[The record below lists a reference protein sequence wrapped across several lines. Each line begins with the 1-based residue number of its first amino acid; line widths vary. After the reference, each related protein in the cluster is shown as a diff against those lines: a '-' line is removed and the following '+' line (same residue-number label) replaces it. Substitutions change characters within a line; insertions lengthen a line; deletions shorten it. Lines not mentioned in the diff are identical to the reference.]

1 VVLKAQFLSDELVEL
16 EQQINRYEGLL
27 SSGYKKLKFP
37 NDIEKDYDNKSNSL
51 FIDSSRSI
59 LSFGVLLYLF
69 FGFVDYALAE
79 EQAGT
84 LWIIRMVIAGAMLLT
99 INLVFNRRLVHWV
112 IKFASFGMVVIG
124 LSIVGFMALVDEPYA
139 YAYHLG
145 LIPWQVFVLVVLR
158 TNLRAIAINSIIVY
172 IAYILV
178 SVTKDFLPYHPEV
191 DELVIIM
198 HPLFTVFW
206 GVLILMGIYLG
217 YELEKTSRIAF
228 VKNRLL
234 SLDAQRLTLLGE
246 ELHLLSTTD
255 SLTGL
260 ANRRHL
266 ENCFDSEWRRAIR
279 TQDSIALIM
288 IDIDH
293 FKKYNDLYGHQAG
306 DDCLRQVC
314 DSLKEYAQRSGELIG
329 RYGGEEFVVLLPRMT
344 LVRAQVLAE
353 SMCSRIAGLNI
364 EHGES
369 MDNKVTIS
377 IGIAA
382 MVPSIK
388 DDPANLLR
396 IADRC
401 LYRAKADGRNRVVS

>member
-1 VVLKAQFLSDELVEL
+1 MVLKAQFLSDELVEL

-27 SSGYKKLKFP
+27 SSGYKKLQFP

-51 FIDSSRSI
+51 FIDSSRLI

-84 LWIIRMVIAGAMLLT
+84 LWIIRMVIAGTMLLS

-112 IKFASFGMVVIG
+112 IKFASLGMVVIG

-279 TQDSIALIM
+279 AQDSIALIM

-314 DSLKEYAQRSGELIG
+314 DALKEYAQRSGELIG

-377 IGIAA
+377 IGVAA

>member
-1 VVLKAQFLSDELVEL
+1 MVLKAQFLSDELVEL

-353 SMCSRIAGLNI
+353 SMCRRIAGLNI
-364 EHGES
+364 EHGNS

-377 IGIAA
+377 VGVAA
-382 MVPSIK
+382 MVPGLT
-388 DDPANLLR
+388 DEPANLLR

>member
-1 VVLKAQFLSDELVEL
+1 MVLKAQFLNDKLEVL
-16 EQQINRYEGLL
+16 EQQINRYQGLL
-27 SSGYKKLKFP
+27 SSGFKKLQFP
-37 NDIEKDYDNKSNSL
+37 KDIEKDYDDASNSL
-51 FIDSSRSI
+51 FIDSSRLI
-59 LSFGVLLYLF
+59 LSFGVLLYLV

-84 LWIIRMVIAGAMLLT
+84 LWVIRLVVAGVMLLA
-99 INLVFNRRLVHWV
+99 ISVMFNRRLVRWV
-112 IKFASFGMVVIG
+112 IKLTSLGMVVVG
-124 LSIVGFMALVDEPYA
+124 LSTVGFMAVVDEPYA

-158 TNLRAIAINSIIVY
+158 TNLRAITINSVIVY

-178 SVTKDFLPYHPEV
+178 SVNKDFLPYHPEV
-191 DELVIIM
+191 DQLVIIM
-198 HPLFTVFW
+198 LPLFSVFW

-260 ANRRHL
+260 ANRRHF

-293 FKKYNDLYGHQAG
+293 FKKYNDRYGHQAG

-314 DSLKEYAQRSGELIG
+314 DALKDYAQRSGELIG

-353 SMCSRIAGLNI
+353 SMCRRIASLNI
-364 EHGES
+364 EYGES

-382 MVPSIK
+382 MVPSMT
-388 DDPANLLR
+388 DEPANLLR

>member
-1 VVLKAQFLSDELVEL
+1 MVLKAQFLNDKLEVL
-16 EQQINRYEGLL
+16 EQQINRYQGLL
-27 SSGYKKLKFP
+27 SSGFKKLQFP
-37 NDIEKDYDNKSNSL
+37 KDIEKDYDDASNSL
-51 FIDSSRSI
+51 FIDSSRLI
-59 LSFGVLLYLF
+59 LSFGVLLYLV

-84 LWIIRMVIAGAMLLT
+84 LWVIRLLVAGVMLLA
-99 INLVFNRRLVHWV
+99 ISVMFNRRLVRWV
-112 IKFASFGMVVIG
+112 IKLTSLGMVVVG
-124 LSIVGFMALVDEPYA
+124 LSSVGFLAVVDEPYA

-158 TNLRAIAINSIIVY
+158 TNLRAITINSVIVY

-178 SVTKDFLPYHPEV
+178 SVNKDFLPYHPEV
-191 DELVIIM
+191 DQLVIIM
-198 HPLFTVFW
+198 LPLFSVFW

-260 ANRRHL
+260 ANRRHF

-293 FKKYNDLYGHQAG
+293 FKKYNDRYGHQAG

-314 DSLKEYAQRSGELIG
+314 DALKDYAQRSGELIG

-353 SMCSRIAGLNI
+353 SMCRRIASLNI

-382 MVPSIK
+382 MVPSMT
-388 DDPANLLR
+388 DESANLLR

>member
-1 VVLKAQFLSDELVEL
+1 MVLKAQFLNDKLEVL
-16 EQQINRYEGLL
+16 EQQINRYQGLL
-27 SSGYKKLKFP
+27 SSGFKKLQFP
-37 NDIEKDYDNKSNSL
+37 KDIEKDYDDASNSL
-51 FIDSSRSI
+51 FIDSSRLI
-59 LSFGVLLYLF
+59 LSFGVLLYLV

-84 LWIIRMVIAGAMLLT
+84 LWVIRLLVAGVMLLA
-99 INLVFNRRLVHWV
+99 ISVMFNRRLVRWV
-112 IKFASFGMVVIG
+112 IKLTSLGMVVVG
-124 LSIVGFMALVDEPYA
+124 LSSVGFLAVVDEPYA

-158 TNLRAIAINSIIVY
+158 TNLRAITINSVIVY

-178 SVTKDFLPYHPEV
+178 SVNKDFLPYHPEV
-191 DELVIIM
+191 DQLVIIM
-198 HPLFTVFW
+198 LPLFSVFW

-228 VKNRLL
+228 VKYRLL
-234 SLDAQRLTLLGE
+234 SLDTQRLTLLGE

-260 ANRRHL
+260 ANRRHF

-293 FKKYNDLYGHQAG
+293 FKKYNDRYGHQAG

-314 DSLKEYAQRSGELIG
+314 DALKDYAQRSGELIG

-353 SMCSRIAGLNI
+353 SMCRRIASLNI

-382 MVPSIK
+382 MVPSMT
-388 DDPANLLR
+388 DESANLLR

>member
-1 VVLKAQFLSDELVEL
+1 MVLKAQFLNDKLEVL
-16 EQQINRYEGLL
+16 EQQINRYQGLL
-27 SSGYKKLKFP
+27 SSGFKKLQFP
-37 NDIEKDYDNKSNSL
+37 KDIEKDYDDASNSL
-51 FIDSSRSI
+51 FIDSSRLI
-59 LSFGVLLYLF
+59 LSFGVLLYLV

-84 LWIIRMVIAGAMLLT
+84 LWVIRLLVAGVMLLA
-99 INLVFNRRLVHWV
+99 ISVMFNRRLVRWV
-112 IKFASFGMVVIG
+112 IKLTSLGMVVVG
-124 LSIVGFMALVDEPYA
+124 LSSVGFLAVVDEPYA

-158 TNLRAIAINSIIVY
+158 TNLRAITINSVIVY

-178 SVTKDFLPYHPEV
+178 SVNKDFLPYHPEV
-191 DELVIIM
+191 DQLVIIM
-198 HPLFTVFW
+198 LPLFSVFW

-228 VKNRLL
+228 VKYRLL

-260 ANRRHL
+260 ANRRHF

-293 FKKYNDLYGHQAG
+293 FKKYNDRYGHQAG

-314 DSLKEYAQRSGELIG
+314 DALKDYAQRSGELIG

-353 SMCSRIAGLNI
+353 SMCRRIASLNI

-382 MVPSIK
+382 MVPSMT
-388 DDPANLLR
+388 DESANLLR

>member
-1 VVLKAQFLSDELVEL
+1 MVLKAQFLNDKLEVL
-16 EQQINRYEGLL
+16 EQQINRYQGLL
-27 SSGYKKLKFP
+27 SSGFKKLQFP
-37 NDIEKDYDNKSNSL
+37 KDIEKDYDDASNSL
-51 FIDSSRSI
+51 FIDSSRLI
-59 LSFGVLLYLF
+59 LSFGVLLYLV

-84 LWIIRMVIAGAMLLT
+84 LWVIRLVVAGVMLLA
-99 INLVFNRRLVHWV
+99 ISVMFNRRLVRWV
-112 IKFASFGMVVIG
+112 IKLTSLGMVVVG
-124 LSIVGFMALVDEPYA
+124 LSSVGFLAVVDEPYA

-158 TNLRAIAINSIIVY
+158 TNLRAITINSVIVY

-178 SVTKDFLPYHPEV
+178 SVNKDFLPYHPEV
-191 DELVIIM
+191 DQLVIIM
-198 HPLFTVFW
+198 LPLFSVFW

-260 ANRRHL
+260 ANRRHF

-293 FKKYNDLYGHQAG
+293 FKKYNDRYGHQAG

-314 DSLKEYAQRSGELIG
+314 DALKDYAQRSGELIG

-353 SMCSRIAGLNI
+353 SMCRRIASLNI

-369 MDNKVTIS
+369 VDNKVTIS

-382 MVPSIK
+382 MVPSMT
-388 DDPANLLR
+388 DESANLLR

>member
-1 VVLKAQFLSDELVEL
+1 VVLKAQFLNDKLEVL
-16 EQQINRYEGLL
+16 EQQINRYQGLL
-27 SSGYKKLKFP
+27 SSGFKKLQFP
-37 NDIEKDYDNKSNSL
+37 KDIEKDYDDASNSL
-51 FIDSSRSI
+51 FIDSSRLI
-59 LSFGVLLYLF
+59 LSFGVLLYLV
-69 FGFVDYALAE
+69 FGFVDYALAQ

-84 LWIIRMVIAGAMLLT
+84 LWVIRLVLASVMLLA
-99 INLVFNRRLVHWV
+99 ISVMFNRRLVRWV
-112 IKFASFGMVVIG
+112 IKLTSLGMVVVG
-124 LSIVGFMALVDEPYA
+124 LSTVGFLAVVNEPYA

-158 TNLRAIAINSIIVY
+158 TNLRAIAINSVIVY

-178 SVTKDFLPYHPEV
+178 SVNKDFLPYHPEI
-191 DELVIIM
+191 DQLVIIM
-198 HPLFTVFW
+198 LPLFSIFW

-260 ANRRHL
+260 ANRRHF

-293 FKKYNDLYGHQAG
+293 FKKYNDRYGHQAG

-314 DSLKEYAQRSGELIG
+314 DALKDYAQRSGELIG

-353 SMCSRIAGLNI
+353 SMCRRIADLNI

-382 MVPSIK
+382 MVPSMT
-388 DDPANLLR
+388 DEPANLLR

>member
-1 VVLKAQFLSDELVEL
+1 MVLKAQFLSDELVEL

>member
-1 VVLKAQFLSDELVEL
+1 MVLKAQFLNDKLEVL
-16 EQQINRYEGLL
+16 EQQINRYQGLL
-27 SSGYKKLKFP
+27 SSGFKKLQFP
-37 NDIEKDYDNKSNSL
+37 KDIEKDYDDASNSL
-51 FIDSSRSI
+51 FIDSSRLI
-59 LSFGVLLYLF
+59 LSFGVLLYLV
-69 FGFVDYALAE
+69 FGFVDYALAQ

-84 LWIIRMVIAGAMLLT
+84 LWVIRLVLASVMLLA
-99 INLVFNRRLVHWV
+99 ISVMFNRRLVRWV
-112 IKFASFGMVVIG
+112 IKLTSLGMVVVG
-124 LSIVGFMALVDEPYA
+124 LSTVGFLAVVNEPYA

-158 TNLRAIAINSIIVY
+158 TNLRAIAINSVIVY

-178 SVTKDFLPYHPEV
+178 SVNKDFLPYHPEI
-191 DELVIIM
+191 DQLVIIM
-198 HPLFTVFW
+198 LPLFSIFW

-260 ANRRHL
+260 ANRRHF

-293 FKKYNDLYGHQAG
+293 FKKYNDRYGHQAG

-314 DSLKEYAQRSGELIG
+314 DALKDYAQRSGELIG

-353 SMCSRIAGLNI
+353 SMCRRIADLNI

-382 MVPSIK
+382 MVPSMT
-388 DDPANLLR
+388 DEPANLLR

>member
-1 VVLKAQFLSDELVEL
+1 MVLKAQFLNDKLEVL
-16 EQQINRYEGLL
+16 EQQINRYQGLL
-27 SSGYKKLKFP
+27 SSGFKKLQFP
-37 NDIEKDYDNKSNSL
+37 KDIEKDYDDASNSL
-51 FIDSSRSI
+51 FIDSSRLI
-59 LSFGVLLYLF
+59 LSFGVLLYLV

-84 LWIIRMVIAGAMLLT
+84 LWVIRLVVAGVMLLA
-99 INLVFNRRLVHWV
+99 ISVMFNRRLVRWV
-112 IKFASFGMVVIG
+112 IKLTSLGMVVVG
-124 LSIVGFMALVDEPYA
+124 LSSVGFLAVVDEPYA

-158 TNLRAIAINSIIVY
+158 TNLRAITINSVIVY

-178 SVTKDFLPYHPEV
+178 SVNKDFLPYHPEV
-191 DELVIIM
+191 DQLVIIM
-198 HPLFTVFW
+198 LPLFSVFW

-260 ANRRHL
+260 ANRRHF

-293 FKKYNDLYGHQAG
+293 FKKYNDRYGHQAG
-306 DDCLRQVC
+306 DDCLRKVC
-314 DSLKEYAQRSGELIG
+314 DALKDYAQRSGELIG

-344 LVRAQVLAE
+344 LVRAQALAE
-353 SMCSRIAGLNI
+353 SMCRRIASLNI

-382 MVPSIK
+382 MVPSMT
-388 DDPANLLR
+388 DEPANLLR

>member
-1 VVLKAQFLSDELVEL
+1 VVLKAQFLNDKLEVL
-16 EQQINRYEGLL
+16 EQQINRYQGLL
-27 SSGYKKLKFP
+27 SSGFKKLQFP
-37 NDIEKDYDNKSNSL
+37 KDIEKDYDDASNSL
-51 FIDSSRSI
+51 FIDSSRLI
-59 LSFGVLLYLF
+59 LSFGVLLYLV

-84 LWIIRMVIAGAMLLT
+84 LWVIRLLVAGVMLLA
-99 INLVFNRRLVHWV
+99 ISVMFNRRLVRWV
-112 IKFASFGMVVIG
+112 IKLTSLGMVVVG
-124 LSIVGFMALVDEPYA
+124 LSSVGFLAVVDEPYA

-158 TNLRAIAINSIIVY
+158 TNLRAITINSVIVY

-178 SVTKDFLPYHPEV
+178 SVNKDFLPYHPEV
-191 DELVIIM
+191 DQLVIIM
-198 HPLFTVFW
+198 LPLFSVFW

-260 ANRRHL
+260 ANRRHF

-293 FKKYNDLYGHQAG
+293 FKKYNDRYGHQAG

-314 DSLKEYAQRSGELIG
+314 DALKDYAQRSGELIG

-353 SMCSRIAGLNI
+353 SMCRRIASLNI

-382 MVPSIK
+382 MVPSMT
-388 DDPANLLR
+388 DESANLLR

>member
-1 VVLKAQFLSDELVEL
+1 MVLKAQFLNDKLEVL
-16 EQQINRYEGLL
+16 EQQINRYQGLL
-27 SSGYKKLKFP
+27 SSGFKKLQFP
-37 NDIEKDYDNKSNSL
+37 KDIEKDYDDASNSL
-51 FIDSSRSI
+51 FIDSSRLI
-59 LSFGVLLYLF
+59 LSFGVLLYLV

-84 LWIIRMVIAGAMLLT
+84 LWVIRLVVAGVMLLA
-99 INLVFNRRLVHWV
+99 ISVMFNRRLVRWV
-112 IKFASFGMVVIG
+112 IKLTSLGMVVVG
-124 LSIVGFMALVDEPYA
+124 LSSVGFLAVVDEPYA

-158 TNLRAIAINSIIVY
+158 TNLRAITINSVIVY

-178 SVTKDFLPYHPEV
+178 SVNKDFLPYHPEV
-191 DELVIIM
+191 DQLVIIM
-198 HPLFTVFW
+198 LPLFSVFW

-228 VKNRLL
+228 VKYRLL

-260 ANRRHL
+260 ANRRHF

-293 FKKYNDLYGHQAG
+293 FKKYNDRYGHQAG

-314 DSLKEYAQRSGELIG
+314 DALKDYAQRSGELIG

-353 SMCSRIAGLNI
+353 SMCRRIASLNI

-382 MVPSIK
+382 MVPSMT
-388 DDPANLLR
+388 DESANLLR

>member
-1 VVLKAQFLSDELVEL
+1 M
-16 EQQINRYEGLL
+16 I
-27 SSGYKKLKFP
+27 
-37 NDIEKDYDNKSNSL
+37 
-51 FIDSSRSI
+51 
-59 LSFGVLLYLF
+59 
-69 FGFVDYALAE
+69 
-79 EQAGT
+79 
-84 LWIIRMVIAGAMLLT
+84 
-99 INLVFNRRLVHWV
+99 
-112 IKFASFGMVVIG
+112 
-124 LSIVGFMALVDEPYA
+124 
-139 YAYHLG
+139 
-145 LIPWQVFVLVVLR
+145 R

>member
-1 VVLKAQFLSDELVEL
+1 MVLKAQFLNDKLEVL
-16 EQQINRYEGLL
+16 EQQINRYQGLL
-27 SSGYKKLKFP
+27 SSGFKKLQFP
-37 NDIEKDYDNKSNSL
+37 KDIEKDYDETSNSL
-51 FIDSSRSI
+51 FIDSSRLI
-59 LSFGVLLYLF
+59 LLFGVLLYLV

-79 EQAGT
+79 EQTST
-84 LWIIRMVIAGAMLLT
+84 LWIIRIVLSGVMLLA
-99 INLVFNRRLVHWV
+99 INAMFNRRLVRWV
-112 IKFASFGMVVIG
+112 IKLTSLGMVVVG
-124 LSIVGFMALVDEPYA
+124 LSTVGFMAVVDEPYA

-158 TNLRAIAINSIIVY
+158 TNLRAIAINSVIVY

-178 SVTKDFLPYHPEV
+178 SVNKDFLPYHPEV
-191 DELVIIM
+191 DKLVIIM
-198 HPLFTVFW
+198 FPLFSVFW

-260 ANRRHL
+260 ANRRHF

-293 FKKYNDLYGHQAG
+293 FKKYNDRYGHQAG
-306 DDCLRQVC
+306 DDCLRRVC
-314 DSLKEYAQRSGELIG
+314 DALKDYAQRSGELIG

-353 SMCSRIAGLNI
+353 SMCRRIAGLNI

-382 MVPSIK
+382 MVPSMT
-388 DDPANLLR
+388 DEPANLLR

>member
-1 VVLKAQFLSDELVEL
+1 MVLKAQFLNDKLEVL
-16 EQQINRYEGLL
+16 EQQINRYQGLL
-27 SSGYKKLKFP
+27 SSGFKKLQFP
-37 NDIEKDYDNKSNSL
+37 KDIEKDYDDASNSL
-51 FIDSSRSI
+51 FIDSSRLI
-59 LSFGVLLYLF
+59 LSFGVLLYLV

-84 LWIIRMVIAGAMLLT
+84 LWVIRLLVAGVMLLA
-99 INLVFNRRLVHWV
+99 ISVMFNRRLVRWV
-112 IKFASFGMVVIG
+112 IKLTSLGMVVVG
-124 LSIVGFMALVDEPYA
+124 LSSVGFLAVVDEPYA

-158 TNLRAIAINSIIVY
+158 TNLRAITINSVIVY

-178 SVTKDFLPYHPEV
+178 SVNKDFLPYHPEV
-191 DELVIIM
+191 DQLVIIM
-198 HPLFTVFW
+198 LPLFSVFW

-217 YELEKTSRIAF
+217 YELEKTSRLAF

-260 ANRRHL
+260 ANRRHF

-293 FKKYNDLYGHQAG
+293 FKKYNDRYGHQAG

-314 DSLKEYAQRSGELIG
+314 DALKDYAQRSGELIG

-353 SMCSRIAGLNI
+353 SMCRRIASLNI

-382 MVPSIK
+382 MVPSMT
-388 DDPANLLR
+388 DESANLLR

>member
-1 VVLKAQFLSDELVEL
+1 MVLKAQFLNDKLEVL
-16 EQQINRYEGLL
+16 EQQINRYQGLL
-27 SSGYKKLKFP
+27 SSGFKKLQFP
-37 NDIEKDYDNKSNSL
+37 KDIEKDYDDASNSL
-51 FIDSSRSI
+51 FIDSSRLI
-59 LSFGVLLYLF
+59 LSFGVLLYLV

-84 LWIIRMVIAGAMLLT
+84 LWVIRLLVAGVMLLA
-99 INLVFNRRLVHWV
+99 ISVMFNRRLVRWV
-112 IKFASFGMVVIG
+112 IKLTSLGMVVVG
-124 LSIVGFMALVDEPYA
+124 LSTVGFLAVVNEPYA

-158 TNLRAIAINSIIVY
+158 TNLRAIAINSVIVY

-178 SVTKDFLPYHPEV
+178 SVNKDFLPYHPEI
-191 DELVIIM
+191 DQLVIIM
-198 HPLFTVFW
+198 LPLFSIFW

-260 ANRRHL
+260 ANRRHF

-293 FKKYNDLYGHQAG
+293 FKKYNDRYGHQAG

-314 DSLKEYAQRSGELIG
+314 DALKDYAQRSGELIG

-353 SMCSRIAGLNI
+353 SMCRRIADLNI

-382 MVPSIK
+382 MVPSMT
-388 DDPANLLR
+388 DEPANLLR

>member
-1 VVLKAQFLSDELVEL
+1 MVLKAQFLNDKLEVL
-16 EQQINRYEGLL
+16 EQQINRYQGLL
-27 SSGYKKLKFP
+27 SSGFKKLQFP
-37 NDIEKDYDNKSNSL
+37 KDIEKDYDDASNSL
-51 FIDSSRSI
+51 FIDSSRLI
-59 LSFGVLLYLF
+59 LSFGVLLYLV

-84 LWIIRMVIAGAMLLT
+84 LWVIRLLVAGVMLLA
-99 INLVFNRRLVHWV
+99 ISVMFNRRLVRWV
-112 IKFASFGMVVIG
+112 IKLTSLGMVVIG
-124 LSIVGFMALVDEPYA
+124 LSTVGFMAVVDEPYA

-158 TNLRAIAINSIIVY
+158 TNLRAIAINSVIVY

-178 SVTKDFLPYHPEV
+178 SVNKDFLPYHPEV
-191 DELVIIM
+191 DQLVIIM
-198 HPLFTVFW
+198 FPLFSVFW

-260 ANRRHL
+260 ANRRHF

-293 FKKYNDLYGHQAG
+293 FKKYNDRYGHQAG

-314 DSLKEYAQRSGELIG
+314 DALKDYAQRSGELIG

-353 SMCSRIAGLNI
+353 SMCRRIADLNI

-382 MVPSIK
+382 MVPSMT
-388 DDPANLLR
+388 DEPANLLR

>member
-1 VVLKAQFLSDELVEL
+1 VVLKAQFLNDKLEVL
-16 EQQINRYEGLL
+16 EQQINRYQGLL
-27 SSGYKKLKFP
+27 SSGFKKLQFP
-37 NDIEKDYDNKSNSL
+37 KDIEKDYDDASNSL
-51 FIDSSRSI
+51 FIDSSRLI
-59 LSFGVLLYLF
+59 LSFGVLLYLV

-84 LWIIRMVIAGAMLLT
+84 LWVIRLLVAGVMLLA
-99 INLVFNRRLVHWV
+99 ISVMFNRRLVRWV
-112 IKFASFGMVVIG
+112 IKLTSLGMVVVG
-124 LSIVGFMALVDEPYA
+124 LSSVGFLAVVDEPYA

-158 TNLRAIAINSIIVY
+158 TNLRAITINSVIVY

-178 SVTKDFLPYHPEV
+178 SVNKDFLPYHPEV
-191 DELVIIM
+191 DQLVIIM
-198 HPLFTVFW
+198 LPLFSVFW

-228 VKNRLL
+228 VKYRLL
-234 SLDAQRLTLLGE
+234 SLDTQRLTLLGE

-260 ANRRHL
+260 ANRRHF

-293 FKKYNDLYGHQAG
+293 FKKYNDRYGHQAG

-314 DSLKEYAQRSGELIG
+314 DALKDYAQRSGELIG

-353 SMCSRIAGLNI
+353 SMCRRIASLNI

-382 MVPSIK
+382 MVPSMT
-388 DDPANLLR
+388 DESANLLR

>member
-1 VVLKAQFLSDELVEL
+1 M
-16 EQQINRYEGLL
+16 
-27 SSGYKKLKFP
+27 
-37 NDIEKDYDNKSNSL
+37 
-51 FIDSSRSI
+51 
-59 LSFGVLLYLF
+59 LLYLF
-69 FGFVDYALAE
+69 FGFVDYVLAE

-99 INLVFNRRLVHWV
+99 ISLMFNRRLVRWV
-112 IKFASFGMVVIG
+112 IKLTSLGMVVVG
-124 LSIVGFMALVDEPYA
+124 LSIVGFMAIVDEPYA

-158 TNLRAIAINSIIVY
+158 TNLRAITINSVIVY
-172 IAYILV
+172 IAYIFV
-178 SVTKDFLPYHPEV
+178 SVNKDFLPYHPEV
-191 DELVIIM
+191 DQLVIIM
-198 HPLFTVFW
+198 LPLFSVFW

-260 ANRRHL
+260 ANRRHF

-293 FKKYNDLYGHQAG
+293 FKKYNDRYGHQAG

-314 DSLKEYAQRSGELIG
+314 DALKDYAQRSGELIG

-353 SMCSRIAGLNI
+353 SMCRRIASLNI

-382 MVPSIK
+382 MVPSMT
-388 DDPANLLR
+388 DEPANLLR

>member
-1 VVLKAQFLSDELVEL
+1 MVLKAQFLNDKLEVL
-16 EQQINRYEGLL
+16 EQQINRYQGLL
-27 SSGYKKLKFP
+27 SSGFKKLQFP
-37 NDIEKDYDNKSNSL
+37 KDIEKDYDDASNSL
-51 FIDSSRSI
+51 FIDSSRLI
-59 LSFGVLLYLF
+59 LSFGVLLYLV
-69 FGFVDYALAE
+69 FGFVDYALAQ

-84 LWIIRMVIAGAMLLT
+84 LWVIRLVLASVMLLA
-99 INLVFNRRLVHWV
+99 ISVMFNRRLVRWV
-112 IKFASFGMVVIG
+112 IKLTSLGMVVVG
-124 LSIVGFMALVDEPYA
+124 LSTVGFLAVVNEPYA

-158 TNLRAIAINSIIVY
+158 TNLRAIAINSVIVY

-178 SVTKDFLPYHPEV
+178 SVNKDFLPYHPEI
-191 DELVIIM
+191 DQLVIIM
-198 HPLFTVFW
+198 LPLFSVFW

-260 ANRRHL
+260 ANRRHF

-293 FKKYNDLYGHQAG
+293 FKKYNDRYGHQAG

-314 DSLKEYAQRSGELIG
+314 DALKDYAQRSGELIG

-353 SMCSRIAGLNI
+353 SMCRRIADLNI

-382 MVPSIK
+382 MVPSMT
-388 DDPANLLR
+388 DEPANLLR